1 MSADVFISYAAKDR
15 ERVAKLVEGLQQ
27 AGVSVWID
35 MAGIEVAAMWSK
47 EIVSAIRECKVLLL
61 SISPQSTES
70 ENVVKELALASE
82 RKKPII
88 PIYLEPA
95 EIPETMEYQLAGIQR
110 VEFYEGREEMALQ
123 AVIRALAKLGVAV
136 ADEASAAAA
145 GVPNIAAHG
154 VSHSSAG
161 QAKVREGAAW
171 VKAAAAVAGVTLIA
185 AGLFFLG
192 GSSNK
197 MTAPL
202 GQAGTN
208 ATNTTEQT
216 QPLAKP
222 VTLDTNRVVVL
233 PFKTIGTSGETAD
246 LGYGL
251 VSTLTSKLQPLQNL
265 VVIANESAWN
275 YEGSKL
281 SPKEIGQ
288 ALEVG
293 TIVTGEIQTS
303 GDKVQVNIRVI
314 DANTAALGWGSTFT
328 KTKDEFLDLQNEI
341 ATQLASELKGGLDA
355 TEAQQLAQKAT
366 ENAEAQAEYQA
377 GRREWNRRNKEG
389 FDNAIKHFERAIELD
404 PNYAEPYV
412 GLSNTYALLSTYNF
426 ASPGESMPKSRELAE
441 KAMAINPK
449 MGSAYTSIAWV
460 QHMYDYEWDD
470 AESNFKK
477 GIELNPN
484 NATGYHW
491 HAISLLQLGQVDRVY
506 PTISKARELDPQSM
520 IIKNDFAILCWHTEF
535 ETHEREVTQLVNEA
549 LKIDAYFHPTLRLK
563 YFDFDSHDPGE
574 GIKLFQ
580 RAREIYP
587 NQPQIV
593 LSLFELN
600 WKIGNKQKAL
610 EYVVE
615 LLDIHKDTI
624 NRSFIAEIYFEMGKL
639 EDGLRWL
646 EKSAEI
652 REPTL
657 LRFANDGPRFKFL
670 KKEPRFREI
679 FKKIN
684 HPLYVDK

>member
-1 MSADVFISYAAKDR
+1 M
-15 ERVAKLVEGLQQ
+15 
-27 AGVSVWID
+27 
-35 MAGIEVAAMWSK
+35 
-47 EIVSAIRECKVLLL
+47 LLL

-110 VEFYEGREEMALQ
+110 VEFYEGREEIALQ
-123 AVIRALAKLGVAV
+123 AVIRALAKLGVTV

-171 VKAAAAVAGVTLIA
+171 VKAAAAVAGMTLIA

-202 GQAGTN
+202 GQAVTN
-208 ATNTTEQT
+208 AVGQT
-216 QPLAKP
+216 QLLAKP

-265 VVIANESAWN
+265 VVIAKESARK
-275 YEGSKL
+275 YEDTKL

-288 ALEVG
+288 VLGAG

-303 GDKVQVNIRVI
+303 SDKIQVNIQLVN
-314 DANTAALGWGSTFT
+314 ANTQALGWGSTFT
-328 KTKDEFLDLQNEI
+328 KTKNEFLDLQNEI

-355 TEAQQLAQKAT
+355 AEAQQLAQKAT
-366 ENAEAQAEYQA
+366 ENAEAQAEYEA
-377 GRREWNRRNKEG
+377 GRREWNKRSKEG
-389 FDNAIKHFERAIELD
+389 FDNAIAHFEKAIELD
-404 PNYAEPYV
+404 PNYADPYV
-412 GLSNTYALLSTYNF
+412 GLGDTYGLLPIYNF
-426 ASPGESMPKSRELAE
+426 AAPIDAMPKAKAYAE
-441 KAMAINPK
+441 QAKSINPK
-449 MGSAYTSIAWV
+449 LASAYTSIAWV
-460 QHMYDYEWDD
+460 QHNYEYDWAG
-470 AESNFKK
+470 AEENYRK

-484 NATGYHW
+484 YATGNHW
-491 HAISLLQLGQVDRVY
+491 YGILLTHIGRTDESIQKTKKAVQLDPTSKIIKFSLSVSCWQAGQVDLASKTIEEVLVIDPHF
-506 PTISKARELDPQSM
+506 PTALQFKYDKFHANAET
-520 IIKNDFAILCWHTEF
+520 AI
-535 ETHEREVTQLVNEA
+535 ERLTEA
-549 LKIDAYFHPTLRLK
+549 L
-563 YFDFDSHDPGE
+563 
-574 GIKLFQ
+574 Q
-580 RAREIYP
+580 VYP
-587 NQPQIV
+587 NQPLLRQT
-593 LSLFELN
+593 LFEVH
-600 WKIGNKQKAL
+600 WKNGDREAAKDQLI
-610 EYVVE
+610 E
-615 LLDIHKDTI
+615 LLDSYHD
-624 NRSFIAEIYFEMGKL
+624 SFIKTRFAEIYFLMGRT
-639 EDGLRWL
+639 DHAYRWL
-646 EKSAEI
+646 EKGFES
-652 REPTL
+652 RESTVPGY
-657 LRFANDGPRFKFL
+657 ANDRKFL
-670 KKEPRFREI
+670 KLRKEPRFREL

-684 HPLYVDK
+684 HPLYVD